1 MRRSRGFAVSPIH
14 NRTRC
19 RFRILRPM
27 NANPLVVS
35 LDRFEGPLDLLLF
48 FIKRDEIDIYDIPI
62 ARITEEFLLYTQAM
76 QRLNL
81 EQAGEFIVM
90 AAELMRIKAKML
102 LPKEERP
109 DEKGDDDDDPRAEL
123 VRRLLEY
130 KQYREVADSLRDRGE
145 EFGNLRYRRYFKGD
159 EKIVEEPTNDEILAN
174 VTLFRLLEAY
184 KKAIDRA
191 PRQREYVIERITW
204 TIEEQAEFI
213 LEEIGKR
220 SQLTV
225 SELFERRTRMWIT
238 VTFLSLLELIKNKR
252 VRFHTVEDSDDVIL
266 YEV

>member
-1 MRRSRGFAVSPIH
+1 
-14 NRTRC
+14 
-19 RFRILRPM
+19 M

-62 ARITEEFLLYTQAM
+62 ARITEEFLAYTQAM
-76 QRLNL
+76 RMLNL

-109 DEKGDDDDDPRAEL
+109 AEGGEEEDDPRAEL
-123 VRRLLEY
+123 VKRLLEY
-130 KQYREVADSLRDRGE
+130 KQYKEVADSLRDRGDE
-145 EFGNLRYRRYFKGD
+145 YGSMRYRQYFKGD
-159 EKIVEEPTNDEILAN
+159 QKIVEEPTNDEILAN

-184 KKAIDRA
+184 KRAVDRA
-191 PRQREYVIERITW
+191 PKQREYVIERIAW

-213 LEEIGKR
+213 MEEIEKR
-220 SQLTV
+220 TQLTI
-225 SELFERRTRMWIT
+225 SDLFERRTRMWIT

-252 VRFHTVEDSDDVIL
+252 VRFHHVGETDDVLL
-266 YEV
+266 YEA

>member
-1 MRRSRGFAVSPIH
+1 
-14 NRTRC
+14 
-19 RFRILRPM
+19 M

-35 LDRFEGPLDLLLF
+35 LERFEGPLDLLLF

-62 ARITEEFLLYTQAM
+62 ARITEEFLEYTYTM
-76 QRLNL
+76 QMLSL

-109 DEKGDDDDDPRAEL
+109 EEEREEEDPRADL

-130 KQYREVADSLRDRGE
+130 KQYKEVAESLKERE
-145 EFGNLRYRRYFKGD
+145 NEFRNLRYRQFFKGD
-159 EKIVEEPTNDEILAN
+159 EKVVEEPTAEEILSS

-184 KKAIDRA
+184 KKAVDRA
-191 PRQREYVIERITW
+191 PKQEEMVIEQISW
-204 TIEEQAEFI
+204 TVEEQAEYI
-213 LEEIGKR
+213 LDEINKR
-220 SQLTV
+220 YQMTMV
-225 SELFERRTRMWIT
+225 ELFAARSRMWIT
-238 VTFLSLLELIKNKR
+238 VTFLALLELIKDRR
-252 VRFHTVEDSDDVIL
+252 VGFHQEDDSEEVIF